1 MNKKNR
7 MVDIKALITRILYFW
22 RLILLFT
29 LVFALLGAG
38 RSYVKQKGELAQAQT
53 KQENEKKEDGENS
66 ESVDLSFSEELKM
79 IDQQLAYRQDFVRNA
94 PLMRVNPFKAN
105 LVTVRY
111 KVQKENSDEE
121 SETVVSE
128 ATTDDTQNIEDEVT
142 ELLSMVYDRYVDWE
156 KVGKDIGEEYYYY
169 IKDCVD
175 ITKAGDIYRIS
186 VVYDDEKDANV
197 IMDHIEEAISKGLTE
212 YENITGLSFT
222 RLGRDSMNSIS
233 YDRMM
238 FAANR
243 TEQLNRL
250 MTARNELINKADIVN
265 KNGVRAS
272 SGNIKLSISKK
283 DLLKSSIKFG
293 IIGAALSLLYAAA
306 KTLLGNK
313 VLSAQE
319 LYDNYELNPLYSD
332 PIVSKKNDKIDQF
345 ISKLLNGKTNGDS
358 EEMMKMCA
366 MEIEQTSNESEIV
379 LTGDLSKEELN
390 SLLSQLSTLCKDK
403 NFVSCADPINN
414 SSDREILNNAKE
426 TIIFAKQE
434 KSSYSTLDNVIQLL
448 KNRDIN
454 ILGSICK

>member
-1 MNKKNR
+1 MNEKNR

-22 RLILLFT
+22 RLILLLT

-111 KVQKENSDEE
+111 KVQKANSDEE

-128 ATTDDTQNIEDEVT
+128 ATTDNTQNVEDEVT

-156 KVGKDIGEEYYYY
+156 QVGKDIDEEYYFY
-169 IKDCVD
+169 IKDCVG
-175 ITKAGDIYRIS
+175 ITKVGDIYRIT

-197 IMDHIEEAISKGLTE
+197 IMDYIDEAISKGLTE

-283 DLLKSSIKFG
+283 DLLKAGIKFG
-293 IIGAALSLLYAAA
+293 VIGAALSLFYAAA

-319 LYDNYELNPLYSD
+319 LYDNYEMNQLYAQ
-332 PIVSKKNDKIDQF
+332 PVTSKKNGKIDQF
-345 ISKLLNGKTNGDS
+345 ITTILNGRTKTDS
-358 EEMMKMCA
+358 EEMMKMCV
-366 MEIEQTSNESEIV
+366 MEIDQSSNESEIV
-379 LTGDLSKEELN
+379 LTGDLNKEEMDTL
-390 SLLSQLSTLCKDK
+390 SSQLTSLCKDK
-403 NFVSCADPINN
+403 KFTACVDPVNN
-414 SSDREILNNAKE
+414 SSDRELLNNAKE
-426 TIIFAKQE
+426 TIVYAKQE
-434 KSSYSTLDNVIQLL
+434 ESSYSTLNGIVDLL
-448 KNRDIN
+448 KKRNIN